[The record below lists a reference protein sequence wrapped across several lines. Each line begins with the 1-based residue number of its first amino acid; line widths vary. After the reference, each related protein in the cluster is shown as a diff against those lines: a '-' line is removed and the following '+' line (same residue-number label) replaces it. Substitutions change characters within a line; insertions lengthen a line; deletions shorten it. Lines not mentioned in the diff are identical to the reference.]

1 MTHDAQPHLETAE
14 MLEDDGNQ
22 KRSMYKDVEVTLR
35 DVVCHMYI
43 LVLRTNE
50 TKEIS

>member
-1 MTHDAQPHLETAE
+1 MTHDALPYLETAE
-14 MLEDDGNQ
+14 MLENDGNH
-22 KRSMYKDVEVTLR
+22 KRSMYKDVKVTLR

-43 LVLRTNE
+43 LVWRTNE